1 MKLIKFED
9 PTAQKLYNN
18 YIGQAKKATKVLSSI
33 DQEDIL
39 MELNSHIYEA
49 IQQKGEEHS
58 EIEVV
63 VNIIDQLGV
72 PTEILKPLIADKKM
86 DQATKTF
93 NPIHI
98 AKALLLNITN
108 GVTYVVFALL
118 YLSLFLGLF
127 LIGAKIMDPQGVG
140 LFFRS
145 GEFLVLGKSPEV
157 LSNPAVEEVLGH
169 WFIPTIAL
177 FTIALYFLITL
188 LLKFKNQLKNENH
201 LNF

>member
-1 MKLIKFED
+1 MKLIQFED

-18 YIGQAKKATKVLSSI
+18 YIGQAKKATKVLSST

-49 IQQKGEEHS
+49 IQRDGTEHS
-58 EIEVV
+58 EIEVL
-63 VNIIDQLGV
+63 VNIIDQLGA

-98 AKALLLNITN
+98 AKALVLNITN
-108 GVTYVVFALL
+108 GITYVIFALL
-118 YLSLFLGLF
+118 YLSLFMGLF
-127 LIGAKIMDPQGVG
+127 LIGAKILDPQGVG

-145 GEFLVLGKSPEV
+145 DKFFVLGR
-157 LSNPAVEEVLGH
+157 NPDLLADPAIEEMLGH

-177 FTIALYFLITL
+177 FTITLYFLITL
-188 LLKFKNQLKNENH
+188 LLKFKNQLKNENQ